1 MVDPFVTDGLIASG
15 GEAGVEREGG
25 MISIVSP
32 GLAAGSAWAGPEV
45 LHKQEPSLS
54 SCFSP
59 YWEPLSLGPL
69 EVACSISFPITTFVL
84 AGKPCST
91 RELFPDC

>member
-1 MVDPFVTDGLIASG
+1 
-15 GEAGVEREGG
+15 
-25 MISIVSP
+25 MITIVSLD
-32 GLAAGSAWAGPEV
+32 LAAGSACAGREGFANRSA
-45 LHKQEPSLS
+45 SLS

-84 AGKPCST
+84 AGKPCLT
-91 RELFPDC
+91 RDLFPDC

>member
-32 GLAAGSAWAGPEV
+32 GLGAGSAWAGTEGFTNRSA
-45 LHKQEPSLS
+45 SLS

-59 YWEPLSLGPL
+59 DWEPLSLGPL

-84 AGKPCST
+84 AGKPCLT